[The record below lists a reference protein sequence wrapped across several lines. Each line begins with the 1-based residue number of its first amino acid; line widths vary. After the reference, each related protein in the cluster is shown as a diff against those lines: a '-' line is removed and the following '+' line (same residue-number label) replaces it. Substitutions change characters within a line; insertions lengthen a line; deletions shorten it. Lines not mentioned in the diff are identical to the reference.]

1 MNTTAGVSSS
11 QSFPSLINPV
21 AEKLEKTVAYTPI
34 AVLALAGNSLIG
46 IIVCKTPTLRKP
58 INPLIVNMAMSDLFY
73 PIFLLPVRLAELHV
87 GSCLIGGAL
96 GQALGKLHVF
106 LVDVSSLVSIQSL
119 ILITVGPSERKD
131 HMLFSSY
138 QRLWCLFTSLPFFC
152 LHFTPSS

>member
-1 MNTTAGVSSS
+1 MNTTAGVSSF

-46 IIVCKTPTLRKP
+46 IVRKTPTLRKP
-58 INPLIVNMAMSDLFY
+58 INSLIVNMAMSDLFY

-119 ILITVGPSERKD
+119 IVITVDG
-131 HMLFSSY
+131 F
-138 QRLWCLFTSLPFFC
+138 
-152 LHFTPSS
+152 

>member
-46 IIVCKTPTLRKP
+46 IVRKTPTLRKP

-73 PIFLLPVRLAELHV
+73 PIFLLPVRLAELYV

-119 ILITVGPSERKD
+119 ILITVDG
-131 HMLFSSY
+131 F
-138 QRLWCLFTSLPFFC
+138 
-152 LHFTPSS
+152 

>member
-46 IIVCKTPTLRKP
+46 IVRKTPTLRKP
-58 INPLIVNMAMSDLFY
+58 MNPLIVNMAMSDLFY

-119 ILITVGPSERKD
+119 ILITVDG
-131 HMLFSSY
+131 F
-138 QRLWCLFTSLPFFC
+138 
-152 LHFTPSS
+152 